1 MNKRQIPKGF
11 RDLLPQEVRIKR
23 ELEKR
28 VAELL
33 QSYGYVE
40 IITPV
45 LERLEVIET
54 GTGRNI
60 REDLFLLTDREGGVL
75 SLRPEMTVPIARMAA
90 THLRDEKFPQRLFYL
105 ANVFRYVQP
114 NLAHYREFWQAGIEL
129 LGASGPWADA
139 EVIILAVKSL
149 LAAGFSNFKISINHI
164 GIINS
169 VLYDSGLTQDQRE
182 QIRALVEK
190 KDLVRLHRVLDILPI
205 EAEKKETLAQLP
217 ILHGSI
223 DTIKKIPFL
232 EKNFQALKAAGQLTE
247 IYEVLRD
254 CGIEEYIVIDMGVLR
269 GLNYYTGVVFE
280 GYSPELGY
288 GLLGGG
294 RYDNLMGQFGAP
306 ASAVGFSMGLE
317 RLALVVPQPPVGPP
331 KYVIGG
337 RDFMRMHLRAE
348 TLRKQGFIA
357 EMDLEGLSEEAFMAK
372 WKEQNREL
380 LFLD

>member
-11 RDLLPQEVRIKR
+11 RDLLPQEVKTKR
-23 ELEKR
+23 EIEKR
-28 VAELL
+28 FAELL

-40 IITPV
+40 IMTPL

-54 GTGRNI
+54 GTGHNI
-60 REDLFLLTDREGGVL
+60 REELFLLTDREGGVL

-90 THLRDEKFPQRLFYL
+90 THLRDEKFPQRLFYI

-129 LGASGPWADA
+129 LGVNGPWADA
-139 EVIILAVKSL
+139 EVISLAVKSL
-149 LAAGFSNFKISINHI
+149 LAVGFSNFKISINHI

-169 VLYDSGLTQDQRE
+169 VLSDSGLTQEQRE
-182 QIRALVEK
+182 QIRNLVEK
-190 KDLVRLHRVLDILPI
+190 KDLVRLHQMLAILPI

-223 DTIKKIPFL
+223 DVIKKIPFL
-232 EKNFQALKAAGQLTE
+232 EKNAQALQAAEQLTM

-254 CGIEEYIVIDMGVLR
+254 CGVDQYVVIDMGVLR

-317 RLALVVPQPPVGPP
+317 RLALVVPQPPAGPP
-331 KYVIGG
+331 RYIIGG
-337 RDFMRMHLRAE
+337 HDFMKMHLRAE
-348 TLRKQGFIA
+348 TLRQQGFIA
-357 EMDLEGLSEEAFMAK
+357 ELDLEGLSKESFLDK

-380 LFLD
+380 LFLG